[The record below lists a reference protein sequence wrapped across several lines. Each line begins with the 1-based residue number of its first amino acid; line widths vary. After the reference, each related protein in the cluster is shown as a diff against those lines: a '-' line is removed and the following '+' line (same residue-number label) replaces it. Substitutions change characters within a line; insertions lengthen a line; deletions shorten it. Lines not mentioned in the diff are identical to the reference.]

1 MNKTIKETFNIIL
14 VIIAAILMAVNINTF
29 VYTAGLLPGGFTG
42 IVLLI
47 QDIFQKYLNVKIP
60 YSLFLWILNL
70 WPAIICFKNIGKR
83 FTLLS
88 LLMIIVSG
96 LATDF
101 IPGLFVTDDILLCT
115 IFGGI
120 INGISICLCLFVGAT
135 SGGTDFISI
144 YLSEKKGISAWNY
157 IFAGNCI
164 LLAIFGL
171 LFGWTKALYSIIFQF
186 ATTQVINSLYK
197 RYQKSTLFIIS
208 DHWQEIVKTVKKST
222 NHNATIFS
230 GKGSYN
236 GADRTMIY
244 TIVGKDQEAQLV
256 HEIMKIDPKA
266 FVNVLETKALLGN
279 FNMQKL

>member
-1 MNKTIKETFNIIL
+1 M
-14 VIIAAILMAVNINTF
+14 
-29 VYTAGLLPGGFTG
+29 
-42 IVLLI
+42 IV
-47 QDIFQKYLNVKIP
+47 
-60 YSLFLWILNL
+60 
-70 WPAIICFKNIGKR
+70 
-83 FTLLS
+83 
-88 LLMIIVSG
+88 VSG

-101 IPGLFVTDDILLCT
+101 IPGFFVTDDILLCA

-164 LLAIFGL
+164 LLAIFGF

-197 RYQKSTLFIIS
+197 RYQKTTLF
-208 DHWQEIVKTVKKST
+208 T
-222 NHNATIFS
+222 
-230 GKGSYN
+230 GKGSYQ
-236 GADRTMIY
+236 GAERKMIY
-244 TIVGKDQEAQLV
+244 TIVGKDQEAKLV